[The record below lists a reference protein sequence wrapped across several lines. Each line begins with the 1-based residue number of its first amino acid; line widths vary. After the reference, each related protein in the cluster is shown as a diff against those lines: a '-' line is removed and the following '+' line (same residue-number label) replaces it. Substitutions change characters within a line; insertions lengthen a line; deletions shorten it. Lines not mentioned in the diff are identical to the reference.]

1 MNTFGAINGPTTRAV
16 RLSGRTIGVQSKE
29 FGMDIA
35 AMSCAIEPFG
45 IDMGSAFDTLR
56 DDFDKI
62 VADCKA
68 VGCTILRIGMLQ
80 FSYATCI

>member
-1 MNTFGAINGPTTRAV
+1 
-16 RLSGRTIGVQSKE
+16 
-29 FGMDIA
+29 MDIA
-35 AMSCAIEPFG
+35 AMSCAKEPFG

-68 VGCTILRIGMLQ
+68 VG
-80 FSYATCI
+80 

>member
-1 MNTFGAINGPTTRAV
+1 
-16 RLSGRTIGVQSKE
+16 
-29 FGMDIA
+29 MDIA

-68 VGCTILRIGMLQ
+68 VECTILRIGMLQ

>member
-1 MNTFGAINGPTTRAV
+1 
-16 RLSGRTIGVQSKE
+16 
-29 FGMDIA
+29 MDIA
-35 AMSCAIEPFG
+35 AMSCAKEPFG

-80 FSYATCI
+80 FSYATCIFPAHKKGIKP